1 MNELDL
7 ILADFDESQLTELL
21 KNTDVEP
28 DENLNE
34 RIKARVIPELTGE
47 PSDKIRKLPLSKLI
61 AAAAVVV
68 ALVSWAVAVAMYYEP
83 VDKNLPILTTTESQS
98 VQPIKLRC

>member
-7 ILADFDESQLTELL
+7 ILTDFDESQLTELL

-47 PSDKIRKLPLSKLI
+47 PSDKIRKLPLRKI
-61 AAAAVVV
+61 IAAAAAVVSEAIV
-68 ALVSWAVAVAMYYEP
+68 A
-83 VDKNLPILTTTESQS
+83 PINTPCCQS
-98 VQPIKLRC
+98 LA